1 MTFLMTWIDCLTLI
15 DDSDEDSD
23 YVQKNDENINF
34 SLLLKVSCNQ
44 LTTLLFEE
52 NDNLQQ

>member
-1 MTFLMTWIDCLTLI
+1 MIWINCLTLI

-23 YVQKNDENINF
+23 YLQKDDENINF
-34 SLLLKVSCNQ
+34 SLLLNVSCNQ